1 MKVISI
7 FGGTGFIGTE
17 LIKQLIK
24 TPVKIRVFTRNKE
37 KLNILKLNPKLKLIK
52 LSSES
57 NLTSDL
63 KETDI
68 IINLVGILH
77 ESRSIKF
84 SIAHEDFVTKIINSA
99 MKLKIKRVIH
109 ISALGVSKAASSRY
123 LYSKYKSESI
133 IRNKFKSQEW
143 TIFRPSIVFGPHD
156 KFINLFKG
164 MVKFLPV
171 IFLIS
176 PKAEF
181 QPIHV
186 DDLVDIVIKS
196 IGDKK
201 TYKKTFNIAGPKKF
215 TFIQIVKLIIF
226 CDKRKNIVIGLSKTF
241 SYLFV
246 RLLQLSPIK
255 IITLDNLKSME
266 TSNTVK
272 INDSYRFKLSLK
284 ELSTYLT
291 NYK

>member
-17 LIKQLIK
+17 LIKQLAK
-24 TPVKIRVFTRNKE
+24 MPYKIRLFTRNKE
-37 KLNILKLNPKLKLIK
+37 KLNNLELNSQVKLIN
-52 LSSES
+52 LSSEN
-57 NLTSDL
+57 NLAIDL
-63 KETDI
+63 RGTDI

-77 ESRSIKF
+77 ESRNIKF
-84 SIAHEDFVTKIINSA
+84 STVHEKFVNKVIKSA
-99 MKLKIKRVIH
+99 IKQKIKRVVH
-109 ISALGVSKAASSRY
+109 ISALGVSQDSSSKY
-123 LYSKYKSESI
+123 LYSKFKSESI
-133 IRNKFKSQEW
+133 IKNKFNDYDW

-156 KFINLFKG
+156 KFINLFKV
-164 MVKFLPV
+164 MIKFLPI

-181 QPIHV
+181 QPIHI
-186 DDLVDIVIKS
+186 DDFVYILIKS
-196 IGDKK
+196 IKDKK
-201 TYKKTFNIAGPKKF
+201 TFKKTFNIGGPKKF
-215 TFIQIVKLIIF
+215 TFLEIIKLITY
-226 CDKRKNIVIGLSKTF
+226 CDKRKNIVIGLNKTF

-246 RLLQLSPIK
+246 RLLELSPVK

-266 TSNTVK
+266 ISNTVK
-272 INDSYRFKLSLK
+272 INDSYKFKPSLI

>member
-17 LIKQLIK
+17 LIKQLTK
-24 TPVKIRVFTRNKE
+24 MPYKIRLFTRNKE
-37 KLNILKLNPKLKLIK
+37 KLNNLELNSQVKLIK
-52 LSSES
+52 LSPQS
-57 NLTSDL
+57 NLTKDL
-63 KETDI
+63 QGTDI

-84 SIAHEDFVTKIINSA
+84 STVHEVFVNKVIKSA
-99 MKLKIKRVIH
+99 MKQKIKRVVH
-109 ISALGVSKAASSRY
+109 ISALGVNKDSSSKY
-123 LYSKYKSESI
+123 LYSKFKSESV
-133 IRNKFKSQEW
+133 IRNKFNDYDW

-156 KFINLFKG
+156 KFINLFKV
-164 MVKFLPV
+164 MVKFLPI

-181 QPIHV
+181 QPIHI
-186 DDLVDIVIKS
+186 DDLVDILIKS
-196 IGDKK
+196 IKDKN
-201 TYKKTFNIAGPKKF
+201 TYKKTFNIGGPKKF
-215 TFIQIVKLIIF
+215 TFLEIIKLITY
-226 CDKRKNIVIGLSKTF
+226 CDERKNIVIGLNKTL

-246 RLLQLSPIK
+246 RLLELSPVNIL
-255 IITLDNLKSME
+255 TVDNLKSME
-266 TSNTVK
+266 ISNTVK
-272 INDSYRFKLSLK
+272 INDSYKFKSSLK

>member
-17 LIKQLIK
+17 LIKQLTK
-24 TPVKIRVFTRNKE
+24 MPYKIRLFTRNKE
-37 KLNILKLNPKLKLIK
+37 KLNNLELNSQVKLIK
-52 LSSES
+52 LSPES
-57 NLTSDL
+57 NLTKDL
-63 KETDI
+63 QGTDI

-84 SIAHEDFVTKIINSA
+84 STVHEVFVNKVIKSA
-99 MKLKIKRVIH
+99 MKQKIKRVVH
-109 ISALGVSKAASSRY
+109 ISALGVNKDSSSKY
-123 LYSKYKSESI
+123 LYSKFKSESV
-133 IRNKFKSQEW
+133 IRNKFNDYDW

-156 KFINLFKG
+156 KFINLFKV
-164 MVKFLPV
+164 MVKFLPI

-181 QPIHV
+181 QPIHI
-186 DDLVDIVIKS
+186 DDLVDILIKS
-196 IGDKK
+196 IKDKN
-201 TYKKTFNIAGPKKF
+201 TFKKTFNIGGPKKF
-215 TFIQIVKLIIF
+215 TFLEIIKLITY
-226 CDKRKNIVIGLSKTF
+226 CDERKNIVIGLNKTL

-246 RLLQLSPIK
+246 RLLELSPVK

-266 TSNTVK
+266 ISNTVK
-272 INDSYRFKLSLK
+272 INDSYKFKSSLK